1 MTRPTITRVLDETG
15 LQLWQEAREVA
26 FAHDF
31 EHLPADPIEERRED
45 VLGTGPE
52 AGERLELWL
61 AQDGGIPVAAAH
73 LSLPT
78 RDNTETA
85 GISLQVHP
93 GHRGRGFGR
102 ALLTSLLTE
111 LAAAGRPRVFFEVPS
126 PYPEGPAPM
135 QPLLASLG
143 ARPVLREVR
152 RAVDL
157 HAHPV
162 TDPVAAPSGYRLHQW
177 EGAASG
183 ELVDDLAYLKHR
195 LSTDAPLG
203 EMDWE
208 PEQWDAGRYREEE
221 AAVRLR
227 GRQRLTT
234 AVEDLTTGR
243 LVGLTEIAVSIRAP
257 EVGYQ
262 WATLVVPEQRGR
274 SLGLVLKQHHH
285 RFVAEHCPETR
296 WVNTWNAES
305 NTFMVRVND
314 LLGYAPRE
322 YWTEW
327 QLDR

>member
-1 MTRPTITRVLDETG
+1 MTSPTITRVLDEAD
-15 LQLWQEAREVA
+15 LRLWQQVREAA

-31 EHLPADPIEERRED
+31 EQLPADPFEERRED

-61 AQDGGIPVAAAH
+61 AQDGPTPVATAS

-85 GISLQVHP
+85 GINLQVHP
-93 GHRGRGFGR
+93 AQRGRGYGR
-102 ALLTSLLTE
+102 ALLTSLLSE
-111 LAAAGRPRVFFEVPS
+111 LSAAGRPRVFFEVPS
-126 PYPEGPAPM
+126 PYPEGPAPL
-135 QPLLASLG
+135 QPLLSSVG

-152 RAVDL
+152 RVVDL

-162 TDPVAAPSGYRLHQW
+162 TDPLAVPAGYRLHQW
-177 EGAASG
+177 EGAAAG
-183 ELVDDLAYLKHR
+183 ELVDDLAYLKQR

-203 EMDWE
+203 EMDWAA
-208 PEQWDAGRYREEE
+208 EQWDAGRYREEE
-221 AAVRLR
+221 EAVRLR
-227 GRQRLTT
+227 GRRRLTT
-234 AVEDLTTGR
+234 AVEDLSTGQ

-274 SLGLVLKQHHH
+274 SLGLILKQRHH
-285 RFVAEHCPETR
+285 RLVAEQCPETR

-314 LLGYAPRE
+314 LLGYVPCE